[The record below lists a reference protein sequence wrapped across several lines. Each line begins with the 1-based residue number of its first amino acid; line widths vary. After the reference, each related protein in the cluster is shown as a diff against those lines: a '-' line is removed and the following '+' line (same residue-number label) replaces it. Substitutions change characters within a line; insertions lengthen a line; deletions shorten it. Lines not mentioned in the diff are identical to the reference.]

1 MKQKLIS
8 ALDAQDYDEVARLA
22 LADRRALT
30 KLIGLA
36 TDKNDV
42 RCWRSIEAMG
52 IASAAVVSH
61 GDVQR
66 VRNLVQRI
74 LWSARE
80 ESGGMGW
87 SAPELLAEIASA
99 SPRQFP
105 DIPPI
110 IVSLFCEDEEN
121 VFRKGVLW
129 AIAHMAEAGITDVPG
144 AVEVVLDSLENAD
157 AQVRGLAVRAAALAG
172 IDVASDKLQGI
183 GRDESLY
190 VIYRNGEL
198 QQEPVAD
205 AAKTAL
211 SG

>member
-1 MKQKLIS
+1 MKQKLIA

-36 TDKNDV
+36 ADKSDV
-42 RCWRSIEAMG
+42 RCWRAIEAMG
-52 IASAAVVSH
+52 VASAAVASV
-61 GDVQR
+61 DQQR

-99 SPRQFP
+99 SPKQFP

-144 AVEVVLDSLENAD
+144 AVEVVLDSLDIAD
-157 AQVRGLAVRAAALAG
+157 PQVRGLAIRAAVLAG
-172 IDVASDKLQGI
+172 IDAAGDKVRGI
-183 GRDESLY
+183 EDDESSY

-198 QQEPVAD
+198 QREPLAD
-205 AAKTAL
+205 AAKAVL
-211 SG
+211 GKS